1 MTKKVDLWANQIY
14 WNKTLSYTFTSN
26 RFFLHH
32 CMEKTKE
39 KFLNIIY
46 RSQKIAGTTQALLGG
61 EEIYHYS
68 TKVENQ
74 IIIGLLF
81 ILSKKLYQVFS
92 ILPIKLAY
100 DERTTYWWILLV
112 APRLWIFLRK
122 WLYFSR
128 NGCHIHTDWSVKI
141 SLKYNFSKPDN
152 YYYINTLYYM
162 FRFLTL

>member
-1 MTKKVDLWANQIY
+1 
-14 WNKTLSYTFTSN
+14 
-26 RFFLHH
+26 
-32 CMEKTKE
+32 MEKTKE

-122 WLYFSR
+122 WLYFS
-128 NGCHIHTDWSVKI
+128 
-141 SLKYNFSKPDN
+141 
-152 YYYINTLYYM
+152 
-162 FRFLTL
+162 